1 LHQKGFSKM
10 IHSEDDRQI
19 LKQRQLFL
27 MGGIGILALILVTLV
42 LINKSG
48 SQTSSIR
55 SFKFDLPTDQI
66 DPTVMRMQ
74 NLESKLQVS
83 DLENTQLKN
92 TLADLLKTTKANQEL
107 VLEQFKKQ
115 NTTLTHQ
122 IDQKI
127 AKEKEAW
134 QQEIQQKVK
143 LDKPV
148 ASAPSSTEKS
158 QHQAIASVSTPA
170 PDEDPWHTDPVSS
183 KRVVNSNA
191 LVAHESPSQENLP
204 KKVTRTLVAIGSPT
218 TQNKKKKFLDDS
230 IPMGES
236 VKAIL
241 LSGVDAVCGVYSK
254 SEPVPVKLQLLEQG
268 QLPNKMYSKVKRAV
282 IIGSAHGD
290 ISSERIIIRLEK
302 LRTLNLDGSYY
313 DTAISGFVTGEDG
326 KYGVRGK
333 VVDRSVKMIRN
344 AATAGV
350 LEEVSNLAQASLTKP
365 ATNVSSW
372 SAAPQA
378 LGGGVVGG
386 SSRALEMM
394 ADYYIKRAEHVQ
406 PVLQVGAGRIV
417 DITFSS
423 SVEIGDLDVKERLS
437 YEREQARIEEYHHN
451 S

>member
-27 MGGIGILALILVTLV
+27 MGGIGILALILVILV

-48 SQTSSIR
+48 SPTSSIR

-66 DPTVMRMQ
+66 DPTVIRMQ

-158 QHQAIASVSTPA
+158 QNQAIASVSP
-170 PDEDPWHTDPVSS
+170 PPNEDPWHTDPVSS
-183 KRVVNSNA
+183 KARAQHLDSTQ
-191 LVAHESPSQENLP
+191 PPQENLP

-218 TQNKKKKFLDDS
+218 TQNKKKRFLDDS

-417 DITFSS
+417 DITLSS

-437 YEREQARIEEYHHN
+437 QEREQARIEEYHHN